1 MLKNIFDEKYEIRP
15 ENRLADQLRKIR
27 RQATTT
33 KKQRLTFQQ
42 KLEYD
47 QMNPGDKLRFLRN
60 IEKPE
65 L

>member
-1 MLKNIFDEKYEIRP
+1 MLNIFDTPYQERP
-15 ENRLADQLRKIR
+15 ETRLESQLRKIR

-47 QMNPGDKLRFLRN
+47 QMNPSDRLRFLRN